1 MECLTCTGARRLSP
15 TRRIE
20 KPSLTVLA
28 LSHSIIPL
36 SSLPSRGRERSIVTI
51 MSDFITS
58 AACRSEQTLPRP
70 QDWSLYLCCLILIP
84 SLILL
89 SSLLNDCFSV
99 GIPGSDNKE
108 TGFERLW
115 TRIYTTYWRSGGKKQ
130 QEADG
135 KESSTESGSGP
146 SIEAIAGG
154 DESSTALQVAKLVGV
169 FLVKVALQVAKSVC
183 LLLVRVSPLVLA
195 QLALRIPIWHG
206 SSTSCLLATWF
217 TKHE

>member
-51 MSDFITS
+51 MSGRSSGPWYSLPYRLTLAATDFITS

-135 KESSTESGSGP
+135 KE
-146 SIEAIAGG
+146 
-154 DESSTALQVAKLVGV
+154 VRGV
-169 FLVKVALQVAKSVC
+169 NENAHRFPELSEHSRARRVALAPALKQSQVVMSQ
-183 LLLVRVSPLVLA
+183 A
-195 QLALRIPIWHG
+195 QRYKLQN
-206 SSTSCLLATWF
+206 S
-217 TKHE
+217 